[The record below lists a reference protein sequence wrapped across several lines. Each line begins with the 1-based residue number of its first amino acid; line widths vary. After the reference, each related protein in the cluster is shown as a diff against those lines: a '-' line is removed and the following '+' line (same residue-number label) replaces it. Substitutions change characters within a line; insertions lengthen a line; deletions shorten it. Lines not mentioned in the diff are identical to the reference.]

1 MHIELTPLHRI
12 GHWEASP
19 GVSQCEFQF
28 GTRLIYV
35 QHPSGEPPE
44 TSLRAAQSLIQAA
57 WDDIENAI
65 AFARQS
71 IRPSNPELWQLLDA
85 DSVLGSPLEVF
96 SIHIALGSNTPF
108 YTLSWN
114 PDFNWQQV
122 LYDDFD
128 TWKETPIPLQ
138 RHQPETDLWL
148 NVTRVGPG
156 RFELD

>member
-1 MHIELTPLHRI
+1 MHIELTPLHMI

-19 GVSQCEFQF
+19 VVSQCEFQF

-44 TSLRAAQSLIQAA
+44 TYLRAAQSLVQAA

-71 IRPSNPELWQLLDA
+71 IRPRNPKLWQLLDA

-96 SIHIALGSNTPF
+96 SILIALGSNPS

-122 LYDDFD
+122 VYGDFD
-128 TWKETPIPLQ
+128 TWKGSPIPLQ
-138 RHQPETDLWL
+138 RHKADTDLWL
-148 NVTRVGPG
+148 SVTRVGPG
-156 RFELD
+156 HFELD